1 LRLLLDTHLLVWFA
15 AEPSRLRQDVV
26 DALQSESTEVLVS
39 VASWWEL
46 GIKHALGRL
55 EGVLPPDQLR
65 AWWLGHDT
73 VQELTITAAHALAA
87 TALPQHHRDPF
98 DRVLLAQAHLE
109 GATYVSSDRLL
120 RAYGFPFMEA
130 QR

>member
-1 LRLLLDTHLLVWFA
+1 MRLLLDTHVLVWFA
-15 AEPSRLRQDVV
+15 ADPSRLRPDVV
-26 DALQSESTEVLVS
+26 AALQSESTELLVS

-55 EGVLPPDQLR
+55 EGVVPPDQLR

-73 VQELTITAAHALAA
+73 VQELTITAAHVLAA
-87 TALPQHHRDPF
+87 TVLPQHHRDPF

-109 GATYVSSDRLL
+109 GATYVSSDGLL